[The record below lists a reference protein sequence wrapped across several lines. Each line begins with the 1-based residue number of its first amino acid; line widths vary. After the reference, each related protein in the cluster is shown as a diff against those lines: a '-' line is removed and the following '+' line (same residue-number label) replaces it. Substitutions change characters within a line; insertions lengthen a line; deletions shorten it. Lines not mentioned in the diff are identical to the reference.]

1 MMANEHARSQG
12 DDLDCAVW
20 SRSSP
25 TTSRT
30 RCRSSNSA
38 ASRTAC
44 PGCAEYVA
52 QMRAMAGS
60 PGGLC
65 EDAIP
70 TDLRDAV
77 LAAFSE
83 LPKS

>member
-1 MMANEHARSQG
+1 VVEIITDYLEGALPELEQ
-12 DDLDCAVW
+12 
-20 SRSSP
+20 
-25 TTSRT
+25 
-30 RCRSSNSA
+30 RCLEDHLA
-38 ASRTAC
+38 AC

-60 PGGLC
+60 PGGLR